1 MTEAKTNKVENV
13 SDGLGV
19 DGGYLFRAP
28 IGSNKPTDIKT
39 ALDPAFK
46 CCGFVSEDGLT
57 FETESD
63 REEIKDMNGM
73 TIHSAKSSH
82 TETMVATLAE
92 VKRDVLAIMYGEN
105 NVTDANGIVTAHI
118 KGADAEHAVYVAEL
132 VLKNGRRW
140 RRVVHDAQATEL
152 SEMAVKAGELL
163 GREATFTCFPDAET
177 GDYYTD
183 FIESTETEGAA

>member
-1 MTEAKTNKVENV
+1 MAEATTNQVGNV

-28 IGSNKPTDIKT
+28 LGTTKPKDIETK
-39 ALDPAFK
+39 LDEAFK
-46 CCGFVSEDGLT
+46 CCGFVSEDGLV
-57 FETESD
+57 FATESD
-63 REEIKDMNGM
+63 REEIKDMNGT

-92 VKRDVLAIMYGEN
+92 VKKTTLAIMYGEK
-105 NVTDANGIVTAHI
+105 NVADESGVLTAHI
-118 KGADAEHAVYVAEL
+118 KGSDPEHATYVAEL

-140 RRVVHDAQATEL
+140 RRVIHDAQVTEVSDL
-152 SEMAVKAGELL
+152 TVKAGELT
-163 GREATFTCFPDAET
+163 GREATFTCFADSET

-183 FIESTETEGAA
+183 YIESTETERMA